1 MFISVHIYE
10 SKCVHGKYI
19 YIYVHIYTF
28 MSQLGRVSLCLRCD
42 GESGG
47 TEETAK
53 DAEVELGGNGE
64 RR

>member
-1 MFISVHIYE
+1 MNQNVFM
-10 SKCVHGKYI
+10 GNI

-42 GESGG
+42 GERGG

-53 DAEVELGGNGE
+53 DAGVELGGNGE